1 MNTVLILKISF
12 SKRGEGSLMGLGNTW
27 RSIESTAEM
36 WRAPLEHGWKHRA
49 IRRSEER
56 GRDGSA
62 RCEEPLLQIF
72 AKIHYPYHAALLE
85 IIREKLA
92 IRAEEASE
100 SEVRTPKFG
109 ARPLFTCAGLRSFSP
124 GLHCGRLPR
133 TLKAAA
139 FRLMLSICVL
149 TVRKS

>member
-85 IIREKLA
+85 IIRE
-92 IRAEEASE
+92 
-100 SEVRTPKFG
+100 
-109 ARPLFTCAGLRSFSP
+109 AGHSS
-124 GLHCGRLPR
+124 
-133 TLKAAA
+133 
-139 FRLMLSICVL
+139 
-149 TVRKS
+149 